1 MPNLLAVVAVGPGE
15 LRMNT
20 ELPTPTPGEI
30 ELSLVSTQISP
41 LDQQIVLGQFPL
53 TKTWPVIPGTT
64 AVGHDT
70 NGLHFLAFAEIV
82 GGGFKRDGVH
92 ASRFSLPHRV
102 LFPLPE
108 GCDYQQAAA
117 AILSLATVRSI
128 YSDIAIAQPGQKT
141 LILGANGSIGRAAIF
156 VGKKFG
162 LDMIAASRTGL
173 NIDGVAGVRNS
184 EIQEKARGIW
194 GAGSEI
200 IIDPVG
206 GEITDLAIAA
216 ANPDCKHVLLGFSAG
231 AMMPL
236 VAPRFLLGEHQITG
250 FNLLR
255 RSADQ
260 LTKHIHDAVQDVV
273 NGFTCEIDSIY
284 PLRNAQ
290 EAYARASLVRGRV
303 LLSG

>member
-1 MPNLLAVVAVGPGE
+1 MIQTDFTSLPLQRLLAEVSSAMVCMPHD
-15 LRMNT
+15 
-20 ELPTPTPGEI
+20 
-30 ELSLVSTQISP
+30 SL
-41 LDQQIVLGQFPL
+41 
-53 TKTWPVIPGTT
+53 
-64 AVGHDT
+64 
-70 NGLHFLAFAEIV
+70 FLI
-82 GGGFKRDGVH
+82 GCY
-92 ASRFSLPHRV
+92 SRFPRVATISRQRLRSSL
-102 LFPLPE
+102 
-108 GCDYQQAAA
+108 
-117 AILSLATVRSI
+117 SI